1 MNQQNNRLVTNCKV
15 WSVTPT
21 SFAISLKSIKTG
33 KKEVRASQYFF
44 KIETKAKEIQKTSN
58 KFICTGGCACFT
70 PGTLVQTINGLKP
83 IEEIQ
88 RRDLIWSRE
97 EFGDTYAYKPV
108 IDTTRTENQQLY
120 EVIVENKQG
129 ETKTY
134 LTTAEHPFYIDQIG
148 WLKASLLEADMP
160 LLDRNGH

>member
-1 MNQQNNRLVTNCKV
+1 MSESEVVFWGMIYAVSQTTREVFFPTNI
-15 WSVTPT
+15 TDILPR
-21 SFAISLKSIKTG
+21 G
-33 KKEVRASQYFF
+33 
-44 KIETKAKEIQKTSN
+44 
-58 KFICTGGCACFT
+58 
-70 PGTLVQTINGLKP
+70 
-83 IEEIQ
+83 
-88 RRDLIWSRE
+88 DLIWSRE

-160 LLDRNGH
+160 LLDRNGR